1 MSPEDDFWH
10 GLQCP
15 GAHHPV
21 AGRQSRGAA
30 GSFRTPAASG
40 AMQRK
45 RFRAEALGLGGVGGV
60 VVSYGL
66 GWVGRIGFGDVC
78 GLVSGLGFRGFE
90 ANGQVFCH
98 CTSPLCT

>member
-45 RFRAEALGLGGVGGV
+45 RFRAEALGLGGWGEWWLVTV
-60 VVSYGL
+60 
-66 GWVGRIGFGDVC
+66 WVGWGG
-78 GLVSGLGFRGFE
+78 SGLGMFVVWFR
-90 ANGQVFCH
+90 V
-98 CTSPLCT
+98 